1 MREIKGSREK
11 GGNVVSYQKPCLG
24 LKVFISAS
32 SLASYSSSKQL
43 HSMTILPTCIK
54 FLIRIT
60 RLSHSRI
67 NDFYEYSY
75 DLYFPRYNSRKKQYS

>member
-32 SLASYSSSKQL
+32 SLASYSKSKQL
-43 HSMTILPTCIK
+43 HSMTILPIFIK
-54 FLIRIT
+54 FLIRLI
-60 RLSHSRI
+60 RLSHNRI
-67 NDFYEYSY
+67 DNF
-75 DLYFPRYNSRKKQYS
+75 

>member
-11 GGNVVSYQKPCLG
+11 GGNVASYQKPCLG

-32 SLASYSSSKQL
+32 SLTSYSSSKQL
-43 HSMTILPTCIK
+43 HSMTILPICIK
-54 FLIRIT
+54 FLIRIN
-60 RLSHSRI
+60 RI